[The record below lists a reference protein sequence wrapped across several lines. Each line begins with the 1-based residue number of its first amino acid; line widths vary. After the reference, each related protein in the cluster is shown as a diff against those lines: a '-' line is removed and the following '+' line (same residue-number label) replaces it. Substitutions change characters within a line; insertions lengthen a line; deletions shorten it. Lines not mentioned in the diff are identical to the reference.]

1 MAVTS
6 TSAGR
11 PGARGARAADDRGRR
26 VRRVRGDRRR
36 RPFGPRHPES
46 RRHDQPGRRVGRR
59 LTPPDRTAR
68 QGMIAAMTLAE
79 RLAVFAADLDVTH
92 VPPAV
97 IESVKLRVLDVLGIA
112 LAASTHEFAPS
123 VLAALESWGSGECT
137 LVAAKTGAPLPLA
150 ILANGTLAHGLD
162 FDDTHAGSITHASA
176 VVLPAALSTG
186 EAERVTGRAVL
197 AAAVV
202 GYEAITRIGLAVP
215 GAFHARGWHATST
228 CGVFAAALAVGKV
241 MGLDAKRL
249 ASAVGLAG
257 SFASGVMEYLTD
269 GSWSKRVHAGWA
281 GHGGA
286 IAATLARGGFGG
298 PATILEGRFGLYATM
313 LGRAP
318 DLAPF
323 ETLGREWETLAVGYK
338 PFPCCHLLHAYLDC
352 ALALGGEH
360 RLAPEAIAEVECRV
374 PAGEVP
380 IICEPRHA
388 KLEPRTSYDAQFS
401 LPYTVAAALV
411 DGRVTLDTFAPDR
424 LGDPRLLALAA
435 RVTHTIDPDSTF
447 PDGFPGWVRV
457 RLSDGRLLEAREP
470 DGRGGPRR
478 PLPPTAIVEKF
489 RENASRVLAAA
500 RVDELEQAAL
510 GLDAIKDAGELM
522 RLCRG

>member
-1 MAVTS
+1 KAPEVYSTPLMKICVFIDGQNFYRSLLRFDEALRVDYDKLARWITQAVGGSPATFAGAYYYVGVSADAPARVGGFLKGLEPRPVLRRGSPVGWDRRLPSRARARGRPRTLARTRAYRRPRWWFHVAPAGPSEHRSGARARPGGAAACGSAPAPREPRLLRHAMAVTS

-92 VPPAV
+92 
-97 IESVKLRVLDVLGIA
+97 
-112 LAASTHEFAPS
+112 
-123 VLAALESWGSGECT
+123 
-137 LVAAKTGAPLPLA
+137 
-150 ILANGTLAHGLD
+150 
-162 FDDTHAGSITHASA
+162 ASA

-197 AAAVV
+197 AAAVA

-380 IICEPRHA
+380 IIGEPRHA
-388 KLEPRTSYDAQFS
+388 KLEPRTSYAAQFS

-411 DGRVTLDTFAPDR
+411 DGRVRLDTFPRER
-424 LGDPRLLALAA
+424 LGDPRLL
-435 RVTHTIDPDSTF
+435 
-447 PDGFPGWVRV
+447 
-457 RLSDGRLLEAREP
+457 
-470 DGRGGPRR
+470 
-478 PLPPTAIVEKF
+478 
-489 RENASRVLAAA
+489 
-500 RVDELEQAAL
+500 
-510 GLDAIKDAGELM
+510 GL
-522 RLCRG
+522 